1 MAIRTTPESVGD
13 AAQDRQRARTARGVG
28 GRAAPSASRPAPPRR
43 RRPAVALLGVLLI
56 VGGAALA
63 GLLALRMDSRDA
75 VVVVNADVPAGTEI
89 TRDMLGQTNAAID
102 SDVVIP
108 VESVASILG
117 TYAKVPL
124 SQGQLLDTTMLVRT
138 NPLENGQ
145 VAEVGVPVVEGRVP
159 DGLRSGDLVRVMRI
173 GENSSGG
180 GQALALALVVNP
192 PTTSESGGV
201 LGGGGQS
208 KSSAATLLVPL
219 EVADAVVDAAGNNRI
234 GMALV
239 DRGVAVTDTDRL
251 RSLVSGR

>member
-1 MAIRTTPESVGD
+1 MAIRTTTESVGD

-28 GRAAPSASRPAPPRR
+28 GRAAPAASRPAPPRR

-89 TRDMLGQTNAAID
+89 TRDMLGHTNAAID
-102 SDVVIP
+102 SEVVVPVNAMSDVV
-108 VESVASILG
+108 G
-117 TYAKVPL
+117 TYARVPL
-124 SQGQLLDTTMLVRT
+124 SQGQLLDTTMLVRN

-159 DGLRSGDLVRVMRI
+159 DGLDSGDLVRVMRI
-173 GENSSGG
+173 GEASGG
-180 GQALALALVVNP
+180 SQALALALVIRP
-192 PTTSESGGV
+192 PVTSEGGGV
-201 LGGGGQS
+201 LGGGSQQ

-251 RSLVSGR
+251 RSLVSSR